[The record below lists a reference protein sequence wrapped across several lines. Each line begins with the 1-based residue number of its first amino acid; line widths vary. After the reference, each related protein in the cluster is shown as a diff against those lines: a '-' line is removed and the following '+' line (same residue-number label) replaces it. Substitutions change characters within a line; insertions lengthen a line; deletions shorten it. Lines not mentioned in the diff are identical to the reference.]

1 MTAARQ
7 APLTIAAQARLM
19 TAVAAEAGNPMMFAI
34 INNLPELVL
43 GIAWTGLVFRSGMTF
58 ARWRAK

>member
-1 MTAARQ
+1 
-7 APLTIAAQARLM
+7 M

>member
-1 MTAARQ
+1 
-7 APLTIAAQARLM
+7 
-19 TAVAAEAGNPMMFAI
+19 MMFAI

-43 GIAWTGLVFRSGMTF
+43 GLTWTGLVFRSGMAF